1 MVRRNKGSRLAV
13 HDTCHDNTAL
23 LLKLCKRPVAEHAMK
38 NQPEW
43 WDPYSCQPYT
53 MKSEEKPRS
62 GMGNVWEYTKV
73 AASNLVGLP
82 AITYQT
88 LALQKQP
95 ANLPASEFVG
105 LSIAPDEEYKSALIE
120 MVDELGVKQLL
131 MRIPSW
137 DVNDLDRY
145 VAFLELFPRNE
156 FVINILQSRDSVNNL
171 NEWQQQV
178 AKIIRATQH
187 ITKTY
192 WIGNAVNRTKWGC
205 VHSGQALDLQVA
217 VEELRGEFPG
227 LKLLGSSII
236 DFEPLLS
243 WRTLWNFRKFQIEG
257 NAALLYVNRR
267 HSPYGTQYGVF
278 DLENKLR
285 LAKAMTK
292 LSNRCD
298 DSLWITETNWPLLD
312 TKPYTP
318 NSGNPTRTVDEET
331 QAKYLKWYY
340 QIAWQT
346 GWVDRVYWW
355 QLINPGYGLVDHR
368 QGSLRK
374 MPSYYAFKDII
385 GGELS
390 LVPDR

>member
-1 MVRRNKGSRLAV
+1 
-13 HDTCHDNTAL
+13 
-23 LLKLCKRPVAEHAMK
+23 MK
-38 NQPEW
+38 NKPDW
-43 WDPYSCQPYT
+43 WDPYSCQPYK
-53 MKSEEKPRS
+53 MQDVDKPRS
-62 GMGNVWEYTKV
+62 GLGNLIEYSKV
-73 AASNLVGLP
+73 AGSNLLGLP
-82 AITYQT
+82 AISYQY
-88 LALQKQP
+88 LRLQKSPAEIP
-95 ANLPASEFVG
+95 ANQFAG
-105 LSIAPDEEYKSALIE
+105 LSIAPDQEYQSAMIE
-120 MVDELGVKQLL
+120 MVEELGVQQLL

-137 DVNDLDRY
+137 DTAALDDY
-145 VAFLELFPRNE
+145 VRFLELFPKQE
-156 FVINILQSRDSVNNL
+156 FVINILQSRDSVSNL
-171 NEWQQQV
+171 GAWQRQV
-178 AKIIRATQH
+178 ADIINATQH

-205 VHSGQALDLQVA
+205 VHSGQALDLQES
-217 VEELRGEFPG
+217 VEELRSEFG
-227 LKLLGSSII
+227 DLKLLGSSII

-243 WRTLWNFRKFQIEG
+243 WRSLWNFRKFQIQG

-267 HSPYGTQYGVF
+267 HSPYGTQYGIF

-298 DSLWITETNWPLLD
+298 DSLWITETNWPLLN

-368 QGSLRK
+368 GGSLRK
-374 MPSYYAFKDII
+374 MPSFYAMQEII
-385 GGELS
+385 AGELAHA
-390 LVPDR
+390 PAEQ